1 MNEIKYRLYMIKKE
15 IMITL
20 VDWLI
25 RDKEI
30 Q

>member
-25 RDKEI
+25 KDKEK
-30 Q
+30 